1 ENLDSNIVVGW
12 TRIFGPSLI
21 NEARAQ
27 WNYRGLSVLPN
38 DPNGPELNVTGFGF
52 FNRDIFLP
60 SRTIERR
67 YEFADNL
74 TYVRGTHRLKI
85 GGSALIRG
93 GSLDLQNLF
102 RGRFGFSV
110 LPRALGG
117 PAPGAAGLHQLPAR
131 ALGLPR

>member
-38 DPNGPELNVTGFGF
+38 DANGPELNVTGFGF

-85 GGSALIRG
+85 GGSAPVRG
-93 GSLDLQNLF
+93 GAFDSPTLF
-102 RGRFGFSV
+102 GGGLRFLLAAGR
-110 LPRALGG
+110 PRA
-117 PAPGAAGLHQLPAR
+117 PPP
-131 ALGLPR
+131 PPP

>member
-1 ENLDSNIVVGW
+1 A
-12 TRIFGPSLI
+12 TLI
-21 NEARAQ
+21 NEARVQ
-27 WNYRGLSVLPN
+27 CNYRSLSVLPN

-93 GSLDLQNLF
+93 GSFDLQTFF
-102 RGRFGFSV
+102 RGGFGFSV
-110 LPRALGG
+110 LPGAPGG
-117 PAPGAAGLHQLPAR
+117 PPPAAAAVNPFPS
-131 ALGLPR
+131 LGLGFATPLPPAFRD